1 MLFILHKKGVSAI
14 SDGAIIID
22 TKIDTS
28 GAEKGTRNIKREAAK
43 LAHEYKKAG
52 MSSSDAWKKAWN
64 EIDRT
69 NSNGTKKVKADMES
83 IASVA
88 RKCAGILAG
97 VFVIDKI
104 KDYSR
109 EISKAGINY
118 NALSEQAL
126 VAWTTILGSHT
137 AAVKMMEDITNYAAK
152 TPFSKMGVDQMA
164 KQLSNAGFE
173 GKALFDQLTKIGD
186 MGSAFGIQ
194 EDSLKEMVRQYAQ
207 VQQAQVAYTEDLNIL
222 QDRGIPIYKALGEVM
237 GVPVSQVKKL
247 ASQSKVTADV
257 YNKAIDSIANKTKG
271 AMENQSQTFNG
282 MISTLEDNLSILWGY
297 LTQDWFANMKNSL
310 SLFLPKLEDF
320 VTLVGT
326 DGITGAV
333 EKMFPKLSPL
343 VNLFSD
349 IGSLLSTVV
358 IPALFNFGG
367 WIAEHIQP
375 IAFFA
380 TIAGSLALAFKA
392 YSIITSIIPMVQG
405 LASVFGILEA
415 KSLSTAAAQWATNLA
430 FLGFPGTW
438 LIIGLVALVGAFVYL
453 WTTSEGFRNFWIG
466 MWETVK
472 EACSNAW
479 NSISHF
485 FTETIPNAFK
495 KVINF
500 FKEDWKE
507 ILLFIVNPFAGAFA
521 LAYKHC
527 EGFRE
532 LVNNIKD
539 FFVNGFEYIKNSIV
553 QWGSDT
559 LESIKNWG
567 TNIKN
572 FFSEKFYELS
582 HLLSEFVWIIFYKLQ
597 NWGDAVW
604 AFFTE
609 TIPSWIQSIADWFSE
624 LPHHIGYALGFVITK
639 LIMWGV
645 QVIDFIATNVPIW
658 IDNITNW
665 FAELP
670 GRIWTWLTDS
680 LNKVKQWGIEM
691 GVQAT
696 QIATEFLINTGTW
709 LSQLPGRIWTYI
721 TDTLNKVKAWGIE
734 MGIKAG
740 QIAAEFLNN
749 TITYFRELPGRIY
762 NYISDVLNKVK
773 QWGYDM
779 GVKAGQIAAEFLKN
793 TIDYFSK
800 LPGRIWEWLVN
811 TVSKVRTWGVDLW
824 NAGVDSAK
832 QLVKS
837 IIETVESIPSK
848 MVDIGKRIVE
858 GIWQGI
864 INAKNWF
871 MDQVH
876 GFFSGIVDGAKAAL
890 GIHSPARKMIPV
902 GDYSVQGVEVGIAK
916 RMPTLQNNMKEK
928 LMDLTRK
935 MKAKVAYESQSL
947 GATVVSRSSTEIIN
961 KNNNDPENNQRKFIL
976 NIENKNYL
984 DGEELAGHT
993 TQKVIEN
1000 IGESQDSYTIS
1011 TGGDFSFA

>member
-1 MLFILHKKGVSAI
+1 MIFI

-22 TKIDTS
+22 TKIDNS
-28 GAEKGTRNIKREAAK
+28 GIEKGTRNIKREAAK

-52 MSSSDAWKKAWN
+52 MSSSEAWKKAWS

-69 NSNGTKKVKADMES
+69 SSNGTEKVKRDMS
-83 IASVA
+83 SLAAIA
-88 RKCAGILAG
+88 RKTAAVLGGI
-97 VFVIDKI
+97 FIIDKI
-104 KDYSR
+104 KDYTR
-109 EISKAGINY
+109 EIYKAGISY
-118 NALSEQAL
+118 DALSEQAL
-126 VAWTTILGSHT
+126 VAWTTILGSHSE
-137 AAVKMMEDITNYAAK
+137 AVKMMEKITDYAAE
-152 TPFSKMGVDQMA
+152 TPFSKMGVDTMA
-164 KQLSNAGFE
+164 KQLANADFKGQ
-173 GKALFDQLTKIGD
+173 ALFDQLTKFGD

-222 QDRGIPIYKALGEVM
+222 QDRGIPIFKALGEVM

-247 ASQSKVTADV
+247 ASQGKITADV
-257 YNKAIDSIANKTKG
+257 YNKAIDSIASHTKG
-271 AMENQSQTFNG
+271 AMEGQSQTFNG
-282 MISTLEDNLSILWGY
+282 MMSTLEDNLSVLWGY
-297 LTQDWFANMKNSL
+297 LAQDWFEGIKGSL
-310 SLFLPKLEDF
+310 SSFLPKFEEF
-320 VTLVGT
+320 VKLVGT
-326 DGITGAV
+326 DGLSGAV
-333 EKMFPKLSPL
+333 SKTIPQLSPL
-343 VNLFSD
+343 VDMLSNL
-349 IGSLLSTVV
+349 GNLLRTVI
-358 IPALFNFGG
+358 IPAFLNFGLFVSQ
-367 WIAEHIQP
+367 HIGF
-375 IAFFA
+375 IGALA
-380 TIAGSLALAFKA
+380 TEVGTLVLAFKA
-392 YSIITSIIPMVQG
+392 ATIIMSITKFVKDLQG
-405 LASVFGILEA
+405 AMFLLKTKTFEATVEQYGLNMAILASPITWFVGLIL
-415 KSLSTAAAQWATNLA
+415 
-430 FLGFPGTW
+430 
-438 LIIGLVALVGAFVYL
+438 ILVAGFIYL
-453 WTTSEGFRNFWIG
+453 WNTSEGFRNFWIG

-495 KVINF
+495 KVVNF

-507 ILLFIVNPFAGAFA
+507 ILLFIVNPFVGAFA

-527 EGFRE
+527 EGFRNFIDN
-532 LVNNIKD
+532 LVNSIKD
-539 FFVNGFEYIKNSIV
+539 FFVNGFEYLKNAVSNF
-553 QWGSDT
+553 GT
-559 LESIKNWG
+559 LLVTRFKNWLD
-567 TNIKN
+567 
-572 FFSEKFYELS
+572 E
-582 HLLSEFVWIIFYKLQ
+582 VWIL
-597 NWGDAVW
+597 
-604 AFFTE
+604 FTQ
-609 TIPSWIQSIADWFSE
+609 TIPNWIQSIVDWFSE
-624 LPHHIGYALGFVITK
+624 LPHHIGFALGFVVTK

-645 QVIDFIATNVPIW
+645 DMFNYITTNVPIW

-665 FAELP
+665 FAQLP
-670 GRIWTWLTDS
+670 GRIWTWLVDS
-680 LNKVKQWGIEM
+680 INKVKQWGYDI
-691 GVQAT
+691 G
-696 QIATEFLINTGTW
+696 
-709 LSQLPGRIWTYI
+709 
-721 TDTLNKVKAWGIE
+721 VKAS
-734 MGIKAG
+734 
-740 QIAAEFLNN
+740 QIAAEFLTN
-749 TITYFRELPGRIY
+749 TITWFSQLPGRLWTWLTNAI
-762 NYISDVLNKVK
+762 NKVK

-811 TVSKVRTWGVDLW
+811 TVSKVKAWGVDLW

-837 IIETVESIPSK
+837 IIETVESIPGK

-902 GDYSVQGVEVGIAK
+902 GDYTVQGMEVGIEK
-916 RMPTLQNNMKEK
+916 RMPNLQSNMKEK

-947 GATVVSRSSTEIIN
+947 GASIVSRNTTEIIN
-961 KNNNDPENNQRKFIL
+961 KNNNNDENNPRKFIF
-976 NIENKNYL
+976 NVVNKNYL

>member
-1 MLFILHKKGVSAI
+1 M

-22 TKIDTS
+22 TKIDNS
-28 GAEKGTRNIKREAAK
+28 GIEKGTRNIKREAAK

-52 MSSSDAWKKAWN
+52 MSSSEAWKKAWS

-69 NSNGTKKVKADMES
+69 SSNGTEKVKRDMS
-83 IASVA
+83 SLAAIA
-88 RKCAGILAG
+88 RKTAAVLGGI
-97 VFVIDKI
+97 FIIDKI
-104 KDYSR
+104 KDYTR
-109 EISKAGINY
+109 EIYKAGISY
-118 NALSEQAL
+118 DALSEQAL
-126 VAWTTILGSHT
+126 VAWTTILGSHSE
-137 AAVKMMEDITNYAAK
+137 AVKMMEKITDYAAE
-152 TPFSKMGVDQMA
+152 TPFSKMGVDTMA
-164 KQLSNAGFE
+164 KQLANADFKGQ
-173 GKALFDQLTKIGD
+173 ALFDQLTKFGD

-222 QDRGIPIYKALGEVM
+222 QDRGIPIFKALGEVM

-247 ASQSKVTADV
+247 ASQGKITADV
-257 YNKAIDSIANKTKG
+257 YNKAIDSIASHTKG
-271 AMENQSQTFNG
+271 AMEGQSQTFNG
-282 MISTLEDNLSILWGY
+282 MMSTLEDNLSVLWGY
-297 LTQDWFANMKNSL
+297 LAQDWFEGIKGSL
-310 SLFLPKLEDF
+310 SSFLPKFEEF
-320 VTLVGT
+320 VKLVGT
-326 DGITGAV
+326 DGLSGAV
-333 EKMFPKLSPL
+333 SKTIPQLSPL
-343 VNLFSD
+343 VDMLSNL
-349 IGSLLSTVV
+349 GNLLRTVI
-358 IPALFNFGG
+358 IPAFLNFGLFVSQ
-367 WIAEHIQP
+367 HIGF
-375 IAFFA
+375 IGALA
-380 TIAGSLALAFKA
+380 TEVGTLVLAFKA
-392 YSIITSIIPMVQG
+392 ATIIMSITKFVKDLQG
-405 LASVFGILEA
+405 AMFLLKTKTFEATVEQYGLNMAILASPITWFVGLIL
-415 KSLSTAAAQWATNLA
+415 
-430 FLGFPGTW
+430 
-438 LIIGLVALVGAFVYL
+438 ILVAGFIYL
-453 WTTSEGFRNFWIG
+453 WNTSEGFRNFWIG

-495 KVINF
+495 KVVNF

-507 ILLFIVNPFAGAFA
+507 ILLFIVNPFVGAFA

-527 EGFRE
+527 EGFRNFIDN
-532 LVNNIKD
+532 LVNSIKD
-539 FFVNGFEYIKNSIV
+539 FFVNGFEYLKNAVSNF
-553 QWGSDT
+553 GT
-559 LESIKNWG
+559 LLVTRFKNWLD
-567 TNIKN
+567 
-572 FFSEKFYELS
+572 E
-582 HLLSEFVWIIFYKLQ
+582 VWIL
-597 NWGDAVW
+597 
-604 AFFTE
+604 FTQ
-609 TIPSWIQSIADWFSE
+609 TIPNWIQSIVDWFSE
-624 LPHHIGYALGFVITK
+624 LPHHIGFALGFVVTK

-645 QVIDFIATNVPIW
+645 DMFNYITTNVPIW

-665 FAELP
+665 FAQLP
-670 GRIWTWLTDS
+670 GRIWTWLVDS
-680 LNKVKQWGIEM
+680 INKVKQWGYDI
-691 GVQAT
+691 GV
-696 QIATEFLINTGTW
+696 
-709 LSQLPGRIWTYI
+709 
-721 TDTLNKVKAWGIE
+721 
-734 MGIKAG
+734 KAG
-740 QIAAEFLNN
+740 QIAAEFLTN
-749 TITYFRELPGRIY
+749 TITWFSQLPGRLWTWLTNAI
-762 NYISDVLNKVK
+762 NKVK

-811 TVSKVRTWGVDLW
+811 TVSKVKAWGVDLW

-837 IIETVESIPSK
+837 IIETVESIPGK

-902 GDYSVQGVEVGIAK
+902 GDYTVQGMEVGIEK
-916 RMPTLQNNMKEK
+916 RMPNLQSNMKEK

-947 GATVVSRSSTEIIN
+947 GASIVSRNTTEIIN
-961 KNNNDPENNQRKFIL
+961 KNNNNDENNPRKFIF
-976 NIENKNYL
+976 NVVNKNYL

>member
-1 MLFILHKKGVSAI
+1 MIFI

-22 TKIDTS
+22 TKIDNS
-28 GAEKGTRNIKREAAK
+28 GIEKGTRNIKREAAK

-52 MSSSDAWKKAWN
+52 MSSSEAWKKAWS

-69 NSNGTKKVKADMES
+69 SSNGTEKVKRDMS
-83 IASVA
+83 SLAAIA
-88 RKCAGILAG
+88 RKTAAVLGGI
-97 VFVIDKI
+97 FIIDKI
-104 KDYSR
+104 KDYTR
-109 EISKAGINY
+109 EIYKAGISY
-118 NALSEQAL
+118 DALSEQAL
-126 VAWTTILGSHT
+126 VAWTTILGSHSE
-137 AAVKMMEDITNYAAK
+137 AVKMMEKITDYAAE
-152 TPFSKMGVDQMA
+152 TPFSKMGVDTMA
-164 KQLSNAGFE
+164 KQLANADFKGQ
-173 GKALFDQLTKIGD
+173 ALFDQLTKFGD

-222 QDRGIPIYKALGEVM
+222 QDRGIPIFKALGEVM

-247 ASQSKVTADV
+247 ASQGKITADV
-257 YNKAIDSIANKTKG
+257 YNKAIDSIASHTKG
-271 AMENQSQTFNG
+271 AMEGQSQTFNG
-282 MISTLEDNLSILWGY
+282 MMSTLEDNLSVLWGY
-297 LTQDWFANMKNSL
+297 LAQDWFEGIKGSL
-310 SLFLPKLEDF
+310 SSFLPKFEEF
-320 VTLVGT
+320 VKLVGT
-326 DGITGAV
+326 DGLSGAV
-333 EKMFPKLSPL
+333 SKTIPQLSPL
-343 VNLFSD
+343 VDMLSNL
-349 IGSLLSTVV
+349 GNLLRTVI
-358 IPALFNFGG
+358 IPAFLNFGLFVSQ
-367 WIAEHIQP
+367 HIGF
-375 IAFFA
+375 IGALA
-380 TIAGSLALAFKA
+380 TEVGTLVLAFKA
-392 YSIITSIIPMVQG
+392 ATIIMSITKFVKDLQG
-405 LASVFGILEA
+405 AMFLLKTKTFEATVEQYGLNMAILASPITWFVGLIL
-415 KSLSTAAAQWATNLA
+415 
-430 FLGFPGTW
+430 
-438 LIIGLVALVGAFVYL
+438 ILVAGFIYL
-453 WTTSEGFRNFWIG
+453 WNTSEGFRNFWIG

-495 KVINF
+495 KVVNF

-507 ILLFIVNPFAGAFA
+507 ILLFIVNPFVGAFA

-527 EGFRE
+527 EGFRNFIDN
-532 LVNNIKD
+532 LVNSIKD
-539 FFVNGFEYIKNSIV
+539 FFVNGFEYLKNAVSNF
-553 QWGSDT
+553 GT
-559 LESIKNWG
+559 LLVTRFKNWLD
-567 TNIKN
+567 
-572 FFSEKFYELS
+572 E
-582 HLLSEFVWIIFYKLQ
+582 VWIL
-597 NWGDAVW
+597 
-604 AFFTE
+604 FTQ
-609 TIPSWIQSIADWFSE
+609 TIPNWIQSIVDWFSE
-624 LPHHIGYALGFVITK
+624 LPHHIGFALGFVVTK

-645 QVIDFIATNVPIW
+645 DMFNYITTNVPIW

-665 FAELP
+665 FAQLP
-670 GRIWTWLTDS
+670 GRIWTWLVDS
-680 LNKVKQWGIEM
+680 INKVKQWGYDI
-691 GVQAT
+691 GV
-696 QIATEFLINTGTW
+696 
-709 LSQLPGRIWTYI
+709 
-721 TDTLNKVKAWGIE
+721 
-734 MGIKAG
+734 KAG
-740 QIAAEFLNN
+740 QIAAEFLTN
-749 TITYFRELPGRIY
+749 TITWFSQLPGRLWTWLTNAI
-762 NYISDVLNKVK
+762 NKVK

-811 TVSKVRTWGVDLW
+811 TVSKVKAWGVDLW

-837 IIETVESIPSK
+837 IIETVESIPGK

-902 GDYSVQGVEVGIAK
+902 GDYTVQGMEVGIEK
-916 RMPTLQNNMKEK
+916 RMPNLQSNMKEK

-947 GATVVSRSSTEIIN
+947 GATVVSRSSNEIIN
-961 KNNNDPENNQRKFIL
+961 KNSNDSENNPRKFIL

>member
-1 MLFILHKKGVSAI
+1 MA
-14 SDGAIIID
+14 DGTVIID
-22 TKIDTS
+22 TKLDNS
-28 GAEKGTRNIKREAAK
+28 GIEKGTRNIKREAAK

-69 NSNGTKKVKADMES
+69 NSTGTEKVKRDMNS
-83 IASVA
+83 IAAIA
-88 RKCAGILAG
+88 RKTAAVLGGI
-97 VFVIDKI
+97 FIIDKI
-104 KDYSR
+104 KDYTK
-109 EISKAGINY
+109 EIYKAGISY
-118 NALSEQAL
+118 DALSEQAL
-126 VAWTTILGSHT
+126 VAWTTILGSH
-137 AAVKMMEDITNYAAK
+137 AEAVKMMEKITDYAAE
-152 TPFSKMGVDQMA
+152 TPFSKMGVDTMA
-164 KQLSNAGFE
+164 KQLANADFKGQ
-173 GKALFDQLTKIGD
+173 ALFDQLTKFGD

-222 QDRGIPIYKALGEVM
+222 QDRGIPIFKALGEVM

-247 ASQSKVTADV
+247 ASQGKITADV
-257 YNKAIDSIANKTKG
+257 YNKAIDSIASHTKG
-271 AMENQSQTFNG
+271 AMEGQSQTFNG
-282 MISTLEDNLSILWGY
+282 MMSTLEDNLSVLWGY
-297 LTQDWFANMKNSL
+297 LAKDWFEGIKSSL
-310 SLFLPKLEDF
+310 SSFLPKFEEF
-320 VTLVGT
+320 VKLVGT
-326 DGITGAV
+326 DGLSGAV
-333 EKMFPKLSPL
+333 SKTIPQLSPL
-343 VNLFSD
+343 VEMLSNL
-349 IGSLLSTVV
+349 GNLLRTVI
-358 IPALFNFGG
+358 IPAFLNFGLFVSQ
-367 WIAEHIQP
+367 HIGF
-375 IAFFA
+375 IGALA
-380 TIAGSLALAFKA
+380 TEVGTLVLAFKA
-392 YSIITSIIPMVQG
+392 ATIIMSITKFVKDLQG
-405 LASVFGILEA
+405 AMFLLKTKTFEATVAQYGLNKAILASPITWTISLIL
-415 KSLSTAAAQWATNLA
+415 
-430 FLGFPGTW
+430 
-438 LIIGLVALVGAFVYL
+438 ILVAGFIYL
-453 WTTSEGFRNFWIG
+453 WNTSEGFRNFWIG
-466 MWETVK
+466 MWNSIK

-500 FKEDWKE
+500 SKEDWKE

-521 LAYKHC
+521 LAYKHS
-527 EGFRE
+527 EKFRE

-539 FFVNGFEYIKNSIV
+539 FFINGFEYIKNSIV

-709 LSQLPGRIWTYI
+709 FSQLPGRIWAYI

-740 QIAAEFLNN
+740 QIAAEFLNK
-749 TITYFRELPGRIY
+749 TITYFKELPGRIY
-762 NYISDVLNKVK
+762 NYISDVLNKIK
-773 QWGYDM
+773 KWGFDM
-779 GVKAGQIAAEFLKN
+779 GVKAGQIAGEFLKN

-811 TVSKVRTWGVDLW
+811 TVSKVKAWGGDLW

-832 QLVKS
+832 QLVNS
-837 IIETVESIPSK
+837 IVETVESIPGK
-848 MVDIGKRIVE
+848 MLDIGRRIVE
-858 GIWQGI
+858 GIYQGI

-871 MDQVH
+871 MNKIHEFCND
-876 GFFSGIVDGAKAAL
+876 FIDGAKAAL

-902 GDYSVQGVEVGIAK
+902 GDYTVQGMEVGIEK
-916 RMPTLQNNMKEK
+916 RMPTLQSNMKEK

-961 KNNNDPENNQRKFIL
+961 KNNNDPENNPRKFIF
-976 NIENKNYL
+976 NVVNKNYL
-984 DGEELAGHT
+984 DSEELAGHT

-1000 IGESQDSYTIS
+1000 IGESQESYTIS

>member
-1 MLFILHKKGVSAI
+1 M

-22 TKIDTS
+22 TKIDNS
-28 GAEKGTRNIKREAAK
+28 GIEKGTRNIKREAAK

-52 MSSSDAWKKAWN
+52 MSSSEAWKKAWS

-69 NSNGTKKVKADMES
+69 SSNGTEKVKRDMS
-83 IASVA
+83 SLAAIA
-88 RKCAGILAG
+88 RKTAAVLGGI
-97 VFVIDKI
+97 FIIDKI
-104 KDYSR
+104 KDYTR
-109 EISKAGINY
+109 EIYKAGISY
-118 NALSEQAL
+118 DALSEQAL
-126 VAWTTILGSHT
+126 VAWTTILGSHSE
-137 AAVKMMEDITNYAAK
+137 AVKMMEKITDYAAE
-152 TPFSKMGVDQMA
+152 TPFSKMGVDTMA
-164 KQLSNAGFE
+164 KQLANADFKGQ
-173 GKALFDQLTKIGD
+173 ALFDQLTKFGD

-222 QDRGIPIYKALGEVM
+222 QDRGIPIFKALGEVM

-247 ASQSKVTADV
+247 ASQGKITADV
-257 YNKAIDSIANKTKG
+257 YNKAIDSIASHTKG
-271 AMENQSQTFNG
+271 AMEGQSQTFNG
-282 MISTLEDNLSILWGY
+282 MMSTLEDNLSVLWGY
-297 LTQDWFANMKNSL
+297 LAQDWFEGIKGSL
-310 SLFLPKLEDF
+310 SSFLPKFEEF
-320 VTLVGT
+320 VKLVGT
-326 DGITGAV
+326 DGLSGAV
-333 EKMFPKLSPL
+333 SKTIPQLSPL
-343 VNLFSD
+343 VDMLSNL
-349 IGSLLSTVV
+349 GNLLRTVI
-358 IPALFNFGG
+358 IPAFLNFGLFVSQ
-367 WIAEHIQP
+367 HIGF
-375 IAFFA
+375 IGALA
-380 TIAGSLALAFKA
+380 TEVGTLVLAFKA
-392 YSIITSIIPMVQG
+392 ATIIMSITKFVKDLQG
-405 LASVFGILEA
+405 AMFLLKTKTFEATVEQYGLNMAILASPITWFVGLIL
-415 KSLSTAAAQWATNLA
+415 
-430 FLGFPGTW
+430 
-438 LIIGLVALVGAFVYL
+438 ILVAGFIYL
-453 WTTSEGFRNFWIG
+453 WNTSEGFRNFWIG

-495 KVINF
+495 KVVNF

-507 ILLFIVNPFAGAFA
+507 ILLFIVNPFVGAFA

-527 EGFRE
+527 EGFRNFIDN
-532 LVNNIKD
+532 LVNSIKD
-539 FFVNGFEYIKNSIV
+539 FFVNGFEYLKNAVSNF
-553 QWGSDT
+553 GT
-559 LESIKNWG
+559 LLVTRFKNWLD
-567 TNIKN
+567 
-572 FFSEKFYELS
+572 E
-582 HLLSEFVWIIFYKLQ
+582 VWIL
-597 NWGDAVW
+597 
-604 AFFTE
+604 FTQ
-609 TIPSWIQSIADWFSE
+609 TIPNWIQSIVDWFSE
-624 LPHHIGYALGFVITK
+624 LPHHIGFALGFVVTK

-645 QVIDFIATNVPIW
+645 DMFNYITTNVPIW

-665 FAELP
+665 FAQLP
-670 GRIWTWLTDS
+670 GRIWTWLVDS
-680 LNKVKQWGIEM
+680 INKVKQWGYDI
-691 GVQAT
+691 GV
-696 QIATEFLINTGTW
+696 
-709 LSQLPGRIWTYI
+709 
-721 TDTLNKVKAWGIE
+721 
-734 MGIKAG
+734 KAG
-740 QIAAEFLNN
+740 QIAAEFLTN
-749 TITYFRELPGRIY
+749 TITWFSQLPGRLWTWLTNAI
-762 NYISDVLNKVK
+762 NKVK

-811 TVSKVRTWGVDLW
+811 TVSKVKAWGVDLW

-837 IIETVESIPSK
+837 IIETVESIPGK

-902 GDYSVQGVEVGIAK
+902 GDYTVQGMEVGIEK
-916 RMPTLQNNMKEK
+916 RMPNLQSNMKEK

-947 GATVVSRSSTEIIN
+947 GASIVSRNTTEIIN
-961 KNNNDPENNQRKFIL
+961 KNNNNDENNPRKFIF
-976 NIENKNYL
+976 NVVNKNYL

-1011 TGGDFSFA
+1011 TGGEFSFA

>member
-1 MLFILHKKGVSAI
+1 M

-22 TKIDTS
+22 TKIDNS
-28 GAEKGTRNIKREAAK
+28 GIEKGTRNIKREAAK

-52 MSSSDAWKKAWN
+52 MSSSEAWKKAWS

-69 NSNGTKKVKADMES
+69 SSNGTEKVKRDMS
-83 IASVA
+83 SLAAIA
-88 RKCAGILAG
+88 RKTAAVLGGI
-97 VFVIDKI
+97 FIIDKI
-104 KDYSR
+104 KDYTR
-109 EISKAGINY
+109 EIYKAGISY
-118 NALSEQAL
+118 DALSEQAL
-126 VAWTTILGSHT
+126 VAWTTILGSHSE
-137 AAVKMMEDITNYAAK
+137 AVKMMEKITDYAAE
-152 TPFSKMGVDQMA
+152 TPFSKMGVDTMA
-164 KQLSNAGFE
+164 KQLANADFKGQ
-173 GKALFDQLTKIGD
+173 ALFDQLTKFGD

-222 QDRGIPIYKALGEVM
+222 QDRGIPIFKALGEVM

-247 ASQSKVTADV
+247 ASQGKITADV
-257 YNKAIDSIANKTKG
+257 YNKAIDSIASHTKG
-271 AMENQSQTFNG
+271 AMEGQSQTFNG
-282 MISTLEDNLSILWGY
+282 MMSTLEDNLSVLWGY
-297 LTQDWFANMKNSL
+297 LAQDWFEGIKGSL
-310 SLFLPKLEDF
+310 SSFLPKFEEF
-320 VTLVGT
+320 VKLVGT
-326 DGITGAV
+326 DGLSGAV
-333 EKMFPKLSPL
+333 SKTIPQLSPL
-343 VNLFSD
+343 VDMLSNL
-349 IGSLLSTVV
+349 GNLLRTVI
-358 IPALFNFGG
+358 IPAFLNFGLFVSQ
-367 WIAEHIQP
+367 HIGF
-375 IAFFA
+375 IGALA
-380 TIAGSLALAFKA
+380 TEVGTLVLAFKA
-392 YSIITSIIPMVQG
+392 ATIIMSITKFVKDLQG
-405 LASVFGILEA
+405 AMFLLKTKTFEATVEQYGLNMAILASPITWFVGLIL
-415 KSLSTAAAQWATNLA
+415 
-430 FLGFPGTW
+430 
-438 LIIGLVALVGAFVYL
+438 ILVAGFIYL
-453 WTTSEGFRNFWIG
+453 WNTSEGFRNFWIG

-495 KVINF
+495 KVVNF

-507 ILLFIVNPFAGAFA
+507 ILLFIVNPFVGAFA

-527 EGFRE
+527 EGFRNFIDN
-532 LVNNIKD
+532 LVNSIKD
-539 FFVNGFEYIKNSIV
+539 FFVNGFEYLKNAVSNF
-553 QWGSDT
+553 GT
-559 LESIKNWG
+559 LLVTRFKNWLD
-567 TNIKN
+567 
-572 FFSEKFYELS
+572 E
-582 HLLSEFVWIIFYKLQ
+582 VWIL
-597 NWGDAVW
+597 
-604 AFFTE
+604 FTQ
-609 TIPSWIQSIADWFSE
+609 TIPNWIQSIVDWFSE
-624 LPHHIGYALGFVITK
+624 LPHHIGFALGFVVTK

-645 QVIDFIATNVPIW
+645 DMFNYITTNVPIW

-665 FAELP
+665 FAQLP
-670 GRIWTWLTDS
+670 GRIWTWLVDS
-680 LNKVKQWGIEM
+680 INKVKQWGYDI
-691 GVQAT
+691 G
-696 QIATEFLINTGTW
+696 
-709 LSQLPGRIWTYI
+709 
-721 TDTLNKVKAWGIE
+721 VKAS
-734 MGIKAG
+734 
-740 QIAAEFLNN
+740 QIAAEFLTN
-749 TITYFRELPGRIY
+749 TITWFSQLPGRLWTWLTNAI
-762 NYISDVLNKVK
+762 NKVK

-811 TVSKVRTWGVDLW
+811 TVSKVKAWGVDLW

-837 IIETVESIPSK
+837 IIETVESIPGK

-902 GDYSVQGVEVGIAK
+902 GDYTVQGMEVGIEK
-916 RMPTLQNNMKEK
+916 RMPNLQSNMKEK

-947 GATVVSRSSTEIIN
+947 GASIVSRNTTEIIN
-961 KNNNDPENNQRKFIL
+961 KNNNNDENNPRKFIF
-976 NIENKNYL
+976 NVVNKNYL